1 MQVVSF
7 FNGSS
12 LKMYDAV
19 APSYGS
25 DQGGY
30 YADLI
35 LESNGQLVEHCP
47 YLGYFME
54 RGTKAYVGF
63 FVKRKPLS
71 KDEYVAFPVA
81 AKKF

>member
-7 FNGSS
+7 FNASS
-12 LKMYDAV
+12 LKLYDAA